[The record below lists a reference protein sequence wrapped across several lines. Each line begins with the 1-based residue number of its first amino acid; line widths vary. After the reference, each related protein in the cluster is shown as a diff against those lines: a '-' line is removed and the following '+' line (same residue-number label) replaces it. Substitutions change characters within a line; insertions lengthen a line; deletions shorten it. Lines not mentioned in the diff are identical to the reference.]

1 MAQFVPAGS
10 KLIFQMH
17 YTPNGS
23 PQKDRSYCGFVFA
36 DPKSVKKEVRVSS
49 AVNAVFEIPPGRQRF
64 HGQGS
69 VHLQERHDC
78 C

>member
-1 MAQFVPAGS
+1 MLEVEGLSSGYGKLAVSTVVARFVPAGS

-36 DPKSVKKEVRVSS
+36 DPKSVKKGVHVTS
-49 AVNAVFEIPPGRQRF
+49 AVNAVQ
-64 HGQGS
+64 
-69 VHLQERHDC
+69 
-78 C
+78 